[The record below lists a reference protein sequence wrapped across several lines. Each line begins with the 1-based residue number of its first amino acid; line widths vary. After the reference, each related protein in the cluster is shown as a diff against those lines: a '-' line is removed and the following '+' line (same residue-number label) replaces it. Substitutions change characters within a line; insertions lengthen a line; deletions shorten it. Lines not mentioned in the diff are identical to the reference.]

1 MAHPVYQSKDLAE
14 HFTTDG
20 DAVAV
25 EIVIRVMASGAMQ
38 ITGPMNDSLWML
50 AALDHAKDA
59 IKNQRK
65 PKTEIVIPSK
75 DVALV

>member
-50 AALDHAKDA
+50 AA
-59 IKNQRK
+59 
-65 PKTEIVIPSK
+65 
-75 DVALV
+75 